1 MMTSTSAVATTS
13 MSSSTQWTT
22 GGLCR
27 SGHHLL
33 AGSRLLTA
41 GARLPVTYANNFLYS
56 PYPWSSSCSTGTNRN
71 DAELMQ

>member
-1 MMTSTSAVATTS
+1 MMTSTSAAATTS

-27 SGHHLL
+27 SGHHLP
-33 AGSRLLTA
+33 AGS
-41 GARLPVTYANNFLYS
+41 RLPVTYANNFLYS